1 MLSVSLI
8 DILLPDYNRETI
20 TTRQVLERVPDE
32 ALGWTPHETA
42 MALDSLASHV
52 AMVPTWTSVVMTQNS
67 LDISAATGGLPP
79 PPISAARLVSS
90 FDRNV
95 SGARSLLV
103 GKIDDELTKSWTLQ
117 RGSKIIFS
125 LRKIAALRYCVVN
138 NLIHHHGEI
147 CVYLSMLNVAVPS
160 IYSLSVFDQQ

>member
-1 MLSVSLI
+1 MSLI
-8 DILLPDYNRETI
+8 DILLPEYDRETS

-52 AMVPTWTSVVMTQNS
+52 AMVPTWTSLVMTQNS
-67 LDISAATGGLPP
+67 LDKSAEQAAFPHHQSRRLVWSVALTGM
-79 PPISAARLVSS
+79 SAARDLY
-90 FDRNV
+90 
-95 SGARSLLV
+95 LV
-103 GKIDDELTKSWTLQ
+103 GKSDDELTKSWTLQ

-125 LRKIAALRYCVVN
+125 LPKIAALRYFVVN

>member
-1 MLSVSLI
+1 VLSVSLI
-8 DILLPDYNRETI
+8 DILLPEYDRETS

-67 LDISAATGGLPP
+67 LDISAATSGLPP

-95 SGARSLLV
+95 SGVRSLLV
-103 GKIDDELTKSWTLQ
+103 RKSDDELTKS
-117 RGSKIIFS
+117 
-125 LRKIAALRYCVVN
+125 
-138 NLIHHHGEI
+138 
-147 CVYLSMLNVAVPS
+147 
-160 IYSLSVFDQQ
+160 